1 MNYKERIRLR
11 KIKHFVSGINT
22 LRNPFIYGLLGS
34 KNFHPD
40 IDVHIPPQYAQ
51 KGEDLIIESLINA
64 IVCVDPSR
72 PKRIRYL
79 EIGANHPISSSST
92 FLFYTKGA
100 RGILVEA
107 NPKLIPQLKGV
118 RSEDIVVNAAVVA
131 TDKKSETFYLSN
143 MSELSSTRDDLIS
156 SFPGATV
163 VESISVPAVNINELL
178 MEFWQDDHVNLLFI
192 DVEGKDFELLEKA
205 ALSHYK
211 FDIIQIE
218 PSDHLIA
225 GNRQRILSHLNQF
238 GYRLVADTQVNM
250 IFVLRE
256 GGDVVHS
263 SKYRF
268 EGFGDIFVRDRY
280 NSFDVFDTLI
290 ARRKFK
296 PSSIFDEL
304 KNEFGEIIDR
314 RLQADNGSR
323 TLREIYDFCG
333 LSETIMQRELQ
344 LELAHCIPIQENI
357 KRVNDGDLL
366 VSDTYLPKEFVLELL
381 EKCGLQKSVGI
392 YVSNSDK
399 RSGIFWSE
407 LTRKPALHV
416 GDNEFSDFR
425 NARQFGVEAEL
436 SKVSEPTSLE
446 NDLNRLCYPIG
457 YFVRECRL
465 DSTRDPVEMLAIETN
480 IPMLF
485 VSCST
490 IQKIGR
496 RPVFL
501 GRDCQTLSQ
510 IYKRHFGEAVYLP
523 FSRTFGKDSSTARQ
537 YLEAHTDK
545 DDIVVD
551 LLSTGATWRGLSIER
566 DFFCLIFNDQ
576 DGYTEPVNLIQ
587 NFSYWF
593 RASELG
599 GTTYVWELLNCADHG
614 MLVGANSLDL
624 GWLEFAKH
632 ELPSEFVALIR
643 SVGYRSN
650 NIFENYLISDLHNNE
665 SEVFKYCHDLLKVR
679 ANELEHLFKP
689 LFEAELRNIEKFLS
703 TSPTQDS

>member
-1 MNYKERIRLR
+1 MKFKEKIRLR
-11 KIKHFVSGINT
+11 KIKHFISGMNT
-22 LRNPFIYGLLGS
+22 LRNPFIYGTLGS
-34 KNFHPD
+34 KNYHPD
-40 IDVHIPPQYAQ
+40 IDVFVQPQFAQ
-51 KGEDLIIESLINA
+51 KGEDLIIESLVNA
-64 IVCVDPSR
+64 IYVLDPKR
-72 PKRIRYL
+72 TKRIRYL

-92 FLFYTKGA
+92 FLFYAKGA
-100 RGILVEA
+100 RGTLVEA
-107 NPKLIPQLKGV
+107 NPKLIPQLKAV
-118 RSEDIVVNAAVVA
+118 RSEDVVVNAAVVA
-131 TDKKSETFYLSN
+131 TNSKIERLYISN
-143 MSELSSTRDDLIS
+143 MSELSSTRGDLIG

-163 VESISVPAVNINELL
+163 VESMSVPAVNINDLFY
-178 MEFWQDDHVNLLFI
+178 EFWQDDHVNILFI
-192 DVEGKDFELLEKA
+192 DVEGKDFELLEESN
-205 ALSHYK
+205 LSRYK

-225 GNRQRILSHLNQF
+225 RNRQRILSHLNQF
-238 GYRLVADTQVNM
+238 GYQLLADTQVNM
-250 IFVLRE
+250 IFALRASS
-256 GGDVVHS
+256 DVVHPS
-263 SKYRF
+263 TYRF

-304 KNEFGEIIDR
+304 KKEFGEIIEQ

-333 LSETIMQRELQ
+333 LSETILQRELQ

-357 KRVNDGDLL
+357 ERVSDGDLL

-381 EKCGLQKSVGI
+381 GKCGLQKRVGI

-399 RSGIFWSE
+399 WSGVFWGE
-407 LTRKPALHV
+407 VTKKPGLHV
-416 GDNEFSDFR
+416 GDNEISDFR
-425 NARQFGVEAEL
+425 NPKQFGVEVEL
-436 SKVSEPTSLE
+436 SKVSEPTPLE
-446 NDLNRLCYPIG
+446 HDINRLSHPIG

-465 DSTRDPVEMLAIETN
+465 DATRDPIALLAIETN

-485 VSCST
+485 VACST

-510 IYKRHFGEAVYLP
+510 IYRRHFGEAVYLP
-523 FSRTFGKDSSTARQ
+523 FSRMFGKDASMARQ
-537 YLEAHTDK
+537 YLEVHTEK

-551 LLSTGATWRGLSIER
+551 LVSTGATWSGLSIER

-576 DGYTEPVNLIQ
+576 DGYTEPANLNQ

-614 MLVGANSLDL
+614 MLIGANSLDW

-632 ELPSEFVALIR
+632 ELPAEFVALIK
-643 SVGYRSN
+643 SVGYRAN
-650 NIFENYLISDLHNNE
+650 QIFDNYLISDLDNNE
-665 SEVFKYCHDLLKVR
+665 NEVFKYCHELLKVR
-679 ANELEHLFKP
+679 AKELEHLFKP
-689 LFEAELRNIEKFLS
+689 LFEAEIRNIEKFVS
-703 TSPTQDS
+703 TSSTE